1 MEQNKT
7 SVNTTGATKTLKNAL
22 GAIKKLDAYQ
32 LSALLIEEDGEYH
45 KLQSAKMAL
54 EVMSLIKNALKAKGF
69 GVYCLHDA
77 IWVVPFIHPDIVV
90 PDFQRA
96 MPVLP
101 THRESLAQHLQVAPQ
116 PVVKTEKKWQTCWL
130 AIAVSVLAIWSFV
143 K

>member
-1 MEQNKT
+1 MIT
-7 SVNTTGATKTLKNAL
+7 RTLKHVTL
-22 GAIKKLDAYQ
+22 F
-32 LSALLIEEDGEYH
+32 LI
-45 KLQSAKMAL
+45 
-54 EVMSLIKNALKAKGF
+54 VF
-69 GVYCLHDA
+69 